1 MHYELWDTRSN
12 NLVADFDNEH
22 DALRL
27 VLDARDRNGPDDTD
41 TLSLDI
47 CNDAGETQETI
58 FGQAL
63 ASYARERLHEEQS
76 SRLAG

>member
-1 MHYELWDTRSN
+1 MRYELWDTRSY

-47 CNDAGETQETI
+47 CNNAGETQKTI
-58 FGQAL
+58 FGHAL
-63 ASYARERLHEEQS
+63 ANYARERLYEDHS
-76 SRLAG
+76 AKLAG